1 MLEDAEAMQTGRSR
15 SEPMLSLSRDEA
27 LSVLRRRGAV
37 IVLFALL
44 CGCIAYGLSLLL
56 PQSFV
61 ANTQVFV
68 DPRTI
73 QALEST
79 PGQGQAD
86 GNGEILFVESQSQIV
101 SSQSV
106 LSRVVASQH
115 LDQDPEFNGA
125 ASGGPF
131 ADFAIRGTQE
141 AAPEP
146 DTATR
151 AAVAAL
157 AERVTVRRPERTFV
171 LDIAVRART
180 AEKAARLANAVA
192 QAYFDEQSDAHVAM
206 ARRANKAL
214 TDRLD
219 ELRDRVR
226 QAEHRAQD
234 FRRDHGLIGT
244 RTQLISEQQLTDATT
259 QLAQARSRVVQARS
273 RLDEVRHLGSS
284 ALGADSPEAVLSPTI
299 TLLRGQQADAKRR
312 LDNAMAQFGPRHPAV
327 HDARSE
333 MGGIDRAIAAELQR
347 IAQSAKVEFQRA
359 TATEAAQRA
368 IVDQLSSEA
377 STATAAI
384 VQLGEYER
392 EIDVD
397 KNLLNT
403 FLSRAGE
410 TSELAEVNT
419 SNARVI
425 STAQPPRSRSFPPRG
440 AIFLLLGFFGGLGLG
455 TLLALWTAS
464 ALARH
469 AVPVGFDSDRPRGS
483 PTRSRRTLDRTA

>member
-1 MLEDAEAMQTGRSR
+1 MFEDAEAMHTGRPR
-15 SEPMLSLSRDEA
+15 SEPILSMSRDEVV
-27 LSVLRRRGAV
+27 SVLRRRGPV

-44 CGCIAYGLSLLL
+44 CACIAYGLSLLL

-61 ANTQVFV
+61 ASTQIFV

-73 QALEST
+73 QALDST
-79 PGQGQAD
+79 QGQNQAD

-131 ADFAIRGTQE
+131 ADFVIRGTHE
-141 AAPEP
+141 AVPEH

-157 AERVTVRRPERTFV
+157 ADRLTVRRPERTFV
-171 LDIAVRART
+171 IDIAVRART
-180 AEKAARLANAVA
+180 AEKAARLANALA
-192 QAYFDEQSDAHVAM
+192 QAYFDEQSDAHVMM

-226 QAEHRAQD
+226 QAEQRAQD
-234 FRRDHGLIGT
+234 FRRAHGLIGT

-259 QLAQARSRVVQARS
+259 QLAQARSRLVQARS
-273 RLDEVRHLGSS
+273 RMNGVRNFGSP
-284 ALGADSPEAVLSPTI
+284 GVGDDSPEAVVSSTI
-299 TLLRGQQADAKRR
+299 TLLRGQQAEAKRK
-312 LDNAMAQFGPRHPAV
+312 LDNATAQFGPLHPAV

-333 MGGIDRAIAAELQR
+333 MDGINKAIAAELQR
-347 IAQSAKVEFQRA
+347 IAQSAKVDLQRA
-359 TATEAAQRA
+359 TAAEAAQRKIA
-368 IVDQLSSEA
+368 DQLSSEA
-377 STATAAI
+377 SNATAAI

-410 TSELAEVNT
+410 TSELAEVST

-425 STAQPPRSRSFPPRG
+425 SVAQPPRTRSSPPRG
-440 AIFLLLGFFGGLGLG
+440 AIFLLLGFVGGLALG
-455 TLLALWTAS
+455 TLLALWTAG
-464 ALARH
+464 ALARG
-469 AVPVGFDSDRPRGS
+469 AVRRHVEHDSSRTS
-483 PTRSRRTLDRTA
+483 AARSRRTMDRTA